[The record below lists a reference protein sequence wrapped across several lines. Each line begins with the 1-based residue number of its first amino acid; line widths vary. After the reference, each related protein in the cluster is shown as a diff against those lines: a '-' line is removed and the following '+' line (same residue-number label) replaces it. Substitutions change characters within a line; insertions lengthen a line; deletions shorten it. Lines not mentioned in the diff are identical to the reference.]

1 MRALWNILFFLAL
14 SIAAIGVPAGALLA
28 GANQTPTSDYG
39 WEIKP
44 YRFHLGD
51 RPEMKISA
59 KHQGYDVITYEN
71 QSPSFSPHPRVSDV
85 MGLYAS
91 GAGVGMINSHGSPQ
105 GQAIEVYP
113 YTQAGEASWDSAY
126 TWYVNHGYAGKVY
139 KGYREDWGWHI
150 GIYYDTAVREW
161 SYLSDAVIHN
171 QVCYGGQFDGWYG
184 ARVWFGP
191 WDSCSVDL
199 SMANVREL
207 WEGLDGIRGKAKR
220 VAGEAYLDAP
230 NLAMGGN
237 GETTLAP
244 AVGAYAPPENSDV
257 DGDGVPGLTVFD
269 TRMDICTDASN
280 VVHGDGALNVE
291 DEHWSRGERDTL
303 KYTLRSV
310 IGGTGCLRINEN
322 AMSEGG
328 LSLDGNQNPSGTD
341 GVGPSRD
348 DYVICY
354 TCTDTDPNYA
364 ARFASSWAYR
374 QDDMVVVGWH
384 AEAEIGTAKYVVEG
398 GDGDDWQALGEVS
411 CGEVIAPNVYVVSVE
426 GGHEYYR
433 VVELDAAGRRCEFRP
448 LIVREHEPAFA
459 SEVVRLATRFGDRMT
474 SERLRDARCHPSASR
489 KGPDRSLSYN
499 DIPDWVFY
507 GPDSLLAECM
517 PAVDWFELNGLA
529 VDTVHALSPDY

>member
-1 MRALWNILFFLAL
+1 MQNLVRASVMLSLASAL
-14 SIAAIGVPAGALLA
+14 VAAPSASLL
-28 GANQTPTSDYG
+28 GEDNQTPTSKWG

-44 YRFHLGD
+44 YMFDIGD
-51 RPEMKISA
+51 APEMRIA
-59 KHQGYDVITYEN
+59 AEHQGYFIATYEN
-71 QSPSFSPHPRVSDV
+71 RFPSFSPNPSVSGV

-91 GAGVGMINSHGSPQ
+91 GAGVGMISSHGSPR
-105 GQAIEVYP
+105 GHAIEVYP
-113 YTQAGEASWDSAY
+113 YTQAGEDYRDSVY
-126 TWYVNHGYAGKVY
+126 TWYVDHGYAGRVY
-139 KGYREDWGWHI
+139 QAYVPNEGFHI
-150 GIYYDTAVREW
+150 SIEYNGAVDTW
-161 SYLSDAVIHN
+161 TNLSNAIIDNECCH
-171 QVCYGGQFDGWYG
+171 GGQFNGWNG

-191 WDSCSVDL
+191 PGDCPAVE

-230 NLAMGGN
+230 NLVMGGN

-280 VVHGDGALNVE
+280 VVHGDGALSID
-291 DEHWSRGERDTL
+291 DERWSRGERDTL

-310 IGGTGCLRINEN
+310 IGGTGCMRINEN
-322 AMSEGG
+322 AISEGG

-348 DYVICY
+348 DYLICY

-374 QDDMVVVGWH
+374 QDAVVVVGWH

-398 GDGDDWQALGEVS
+398 GDGDGWQTLGEVTY
-411 CGEVIAPNVYVVSVE
+411 GDVIAPHVYVVNVE

-433 VVELDAAGRRCEFRP
+433 VVELGATGRRSEFRP
-448 LIVREHEPAFA
+448 LTVHAHEPSFA
-459 SEVVRLATRFGDRMT
+459 SEVVRLAPHFGDRIT
-474 SERLRDARCHPSASR
+474 SERLRDAKCHPSAGRNAPGS
-489 KGPDRSLSYN
+489 SLSHD

-517 PAVDWFELNGLA
+517 PAVGWFELNGLA